1 MNPEQSAVL
10 VRMLE
15 EILGVIHANYELPPG
30 VAIVLSVGDSEGAVL
45 GTAGNVAAAAANLDY
60 LCGNAHK
67 LADALRERE
76 ACRKT
81 GN

>member
-10 VRMLE
+10 VRMFE
-15 EILGVIHANYELPPG
+15 EILGVIQANYQLPPG
-30 VAIVLSVGDSEGAVL
+30 FAIVLSVGDSEDAVI

-60 LCGNAHK
+60 LCGNAHE

-76 ACRKT
+76 ASRKA